1 MTVLPRIKNFIN
13 GQWRATETQFQPQNP
28 ATHEAIA
35 AGIASEIVMASPDA
49 RSKSSTCQ
57 SAGPP
62 AAPNGVANSSNLE
75 RTP

>member
-1 MTVLPRIKNFIN
+1 MTALPEIKNFIN

-35 AGIASEIVMASPDA
+35 AGNVSEIVMASPDDTFEA
-49 RSKSSTCQ
+49 STCQ

>member
-1 MTVLPRIKNFIN
+1 MTVLPQIKNFISDH
-13 GQWRATETQFQPQNP
+13 WRATETQFQPQNP

-35 AGIASEIVMASPDA
+35 AGIASEIVMAWPDGTFEA
-49 RSKSSTCQ
+49 STCQ

-62 AAPNGVANSSNLE
+62 AAPNGVANSSNFE

>member
-1 MTVLPRIKNFIN
+1 MTVLPQIKNFIN
-13 GQWRATETQFQPQNP
+13 GQWRATETHFQPQNP

-35 AGIASEIVMASPDA
+35 ADIASEIVTASPDGTFAVIDCQTA
-49 RSKSSTCQ
+49 R
-57 SAGPP
+57 PP